1 MFQEEKSVLLSLPG
15 SEFSNIQTQDGKV
28 SSYSTVR
35 VDFNRYS
42 VPTKYA
48 GTKVNVLLY
57 VDKIEIYFANKRLAV
72 HERVFSKNKRQ
83 LDPDHYLGLLQQRP
97 GAFESARPIR
107 AWRRSWPPAFERLLE
122 RLRQKNGESAGIKEF
137 VAVLMLVGK
146 HGQEEVATTVEIA
159 IGVGVISAESIRQM
173 LLQRRQEP
181 RPEPLPNWSETL
193 TPDVSVYGQLGTA
206 V

>member
-1 MFQEEKSVLLSLPG
+1 M
-15 SEFSNIQTQDGKV
+15 
-28 SSYSTVR
+28 
-35 VDFNRYS
+35 
-42 VPTKYA
+42 
-48 GTKVNVLLY
+48 
-57 VDKIEIYFANKRLAV
+57 
-72 HERVFSKNKRQ
+72 
-83 LDPDHYLGLLQQRP
+83 
-97 GAFESARPIR
+97 
-107 AWRRSWPPAFERLLE
+107 LE